1 MIKRKEKAIKLQDDA
16 MLDLDSDDDDESFM
30 SFLAHMGMGGQGRGR
45 GAMAMRSSSVG
56 NDDDDG
62 NHEGRSSVLSE
73 NRATI
78 HVARA
83 RLFSITN
90 FVLGSALYLVL
101 AVWDYQWAKL
111 VQPWPEDILE
121 SFKNDDIVYNNYRL
135 ELLYYGTAEAV
146 EESEVGGRAMRAIR
160 TNRVRFP
167 MLEREA
173 GSARRRGTRAREG
186 RDILASIDNLNGGIL
201 PADDMSPAVATEG
214 GAPQALDEREG
225 SLPPP
230 PSSSQVETLHW
241 EDLTLG
247 YKLGYVALGYNET
260 LWNSGGSVP
269 ADELTWEELSDAHR
283 TVLII
288 MGLGQEVWD
297 AASPGEHFPSQP
309 EAPSSEVS

>member
-1 MIKRKEKAIKLQDDA
+1 MIKRKEKAIKLHDDA

-45 GAMAMRSSSVG
+45 GATAMRSSSAG
-56 NDDDDG
+56 DDDDDG
-62 NHEGRSSVLSE
+62 NHEGRPSVLSE
-73 NRATI
+73 NRATV

-83 RLFSITN
+83 KAGHLFSITN

-101 AVWDYQWAKL
+101 AVWDYQWAKM

-167 MLEREA
+167 MLEREV
-173 GSARRRGTRAREG
+173 GSAR
-186 RDILASIDNLNGGIL
+186 LASIDNLNGGIL
-201 PADDMSPAVATEG
+201 PDDMSPAVATEG

-260 LWNSGGSVP
+260 LWDSGGSVP
-269 ADELTWEELSDAHR
+269 PDELTWEELSDAHR

-288 MGLGQEVWD
+288 MGFGQEVWD